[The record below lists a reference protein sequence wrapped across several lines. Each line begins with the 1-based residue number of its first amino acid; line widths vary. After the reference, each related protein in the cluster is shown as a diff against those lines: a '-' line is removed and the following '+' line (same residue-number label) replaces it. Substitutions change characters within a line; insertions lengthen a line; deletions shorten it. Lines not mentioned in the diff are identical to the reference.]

1 MAAKVGGLR
10 SMPYVQRTRKGVRM
24 ADNRYTSIYL
34 GEEARSQ
41 LEALAAASGQ
51 SMSLVVR
58 GLIAGATNSPEARV
72 NELVGEL
79 ADLLHLR

>member
-1 MAAKVGGLR
+1 
-10 SMPYVQRTRKGVRM
+10 M

-34 GEEARSQ
+34 GEEGRAELQ
-41 LEALAAASGQ
+41 ALAEKNGQ

-58 GLIAGATNSPEARV
+58 GLVSAATNSPEARV